1 MRLALAACAAFLA
14 CGAPLAA
21 AADTII
27 DGIALGTPLE
37 ALLKTEGA
45 PSSVRSGDNGNE
57 ILWRNGTGAAGVFVD
72 DGVVDA
78 IVYQPAGGRRIT
90 VDFDGKPVSFAI
102 GAYTIDQADVQLA
115 ADAQYSDGST
125 RTYVPAP
132 GRELVLLFDE
142 RTKLLSSVAYGD
154 RGTIARIGYVR
165 ADDIATSVPYHAA
178 ILNKSAIKDN
188 GNGPAALIAYS
199 IDRRGFVK
207 NVAVLLPSGVASFDD
222 LLATGLTDD
231 KFTPAHL
238 GGREIASTYYR
249 MVHAP

>member
-1 MRLALAACAAFLA
+1 MRLALAALAALVA

-37 ALLKTEGA
+37 TLLKTEGA
-45 PSSVRSGDNGNE
+45 PSSVHSGDNGNE
-57 ILWRNGTGAAGVFVD
+57 ILWRTVTGAAGVFVD
-72 DGVVDA
+72 EGVVDA
-78 IVYQPAGGRRIT
+78 IVFAPTAGKRIT

-102 GAYTIDQADVQLA
+102 GAYTMDQADVQLA
-115 ADAQYSDGST
+115 ADAQYSDGAT
-125 RTYVPAP
+125 RTYIPAP
-132 GRELVLLFDE
+132 GRELVLMFDE
-142 RTKLLSSVAYGD
+142 QTKLLARVAYGD
-154 RGTIARIGYVR
+154 RGTIARIGYIR

-178 ILNKSAIKDN
+178 ILNKSAIKDA
-188 GNGPAALIAYS
+188 GPGPAALIAYS

-207 NVAVLLPSGVASFDD
+207 NVSVLLPSGVAPFDD
-222 LLATGLTDD
+222 LLANGLTDD

-238 GGREIASTYYR
+238 GGRGIASTYYR